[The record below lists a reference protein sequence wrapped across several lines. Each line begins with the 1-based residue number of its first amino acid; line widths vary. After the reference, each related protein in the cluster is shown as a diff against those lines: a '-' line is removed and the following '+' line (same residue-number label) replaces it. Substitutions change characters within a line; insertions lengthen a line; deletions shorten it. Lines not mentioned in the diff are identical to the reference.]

1 MFLSELIDKIYKM
14 GGDLDSEI
22 EIRDTDGN
30 TLILEECSFEKDCCN
45 VITIN
50 TGNY

>member
-1 MFLSELIDKIYKM
+1 MFLSEFINEIYKM
-14 GGDLDSEI
+14 SGDLNSEI

-30 TLILEECSFEKDCCN
+30 TLILEECGFEKDCCN

>member
-1 MFLSELIDKIYKM
+1 MFLSEFIDKIYKM
-14 GGDLDSEI
+14 GGDINSEI
-22 EIRDTDGN
+22 EIIDTDGN
-30 TLILEECSFEKDCCN
+30 TLTLEECNFEKDCCN